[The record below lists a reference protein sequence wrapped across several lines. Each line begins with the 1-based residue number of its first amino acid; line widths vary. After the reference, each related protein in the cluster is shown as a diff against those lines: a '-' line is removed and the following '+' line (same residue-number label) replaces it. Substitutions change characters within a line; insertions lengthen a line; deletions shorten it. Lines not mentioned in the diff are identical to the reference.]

1 MRGIL
6 LFLCVGF
13 GSTCCLAD
21 EMGSMR
27 VQDIASWATIHSRV
41 VDGEGMAIADATI
54 EVLKWTGSY
63 DRLGAAAVSDAEGQ
77 ADLTFPYSDD
87 SFYLLFK
94 AQGYASSMR
103 SLQINEGE
111 TQHIEFQLSPAVR
124 PWLQITADGQPLAGA
139 EVSMIEFV
147 DRNQS
152 TVNLQQSNSQGLG
165 FEFSKSDTAG
175 RLELP
180 AVPQG
185 AALSIWVVH
194 PERRTFK
201 LEGLIATGG
210 RLASAELKAGVPV
223 TIKLSIALQD
233 IAELE
238 GLKAAIMMLPST
250 GGSSSETAV
259 RHEFSIHD
267 GLIRFTASAVDYDE
281 LRFQM
286 DDYFSTPLLMNYA
299 DYPMPELNL
308 TDGQPATLELKLR
321 PKVTARGRVV
331 DVQGK
336 GIADAF
342 VTSMIANNSEQLSD
356 SDTGELESG
365 EADASEAD
373 ASETPPINPAW
384 ATLDKW
390 SLGGNGQTDSD
401 GNFEIDLAAGA
412 VELEVIR
419 EGYFCSPPTTET
431 MLADPATEPLPELV
445 LHPVPAL
452 NGRVLDATGQPVIG
466 AIVRMRH
473 IGRGVADPVGES
485 SADGSFH
492 LKLSRIPYANDGS
505 GLQTDVSVVAI
516 DPKSNRGGIANVD
529 LTDASSTSEI
539 TITLAERSPD
549 WALNV
554 VQPVRPPVSE
564 QVKEELAARLEQY
577 SDGASGKVP
586 PDLSQGTW
594 LNTDARS
601 LKDFRGKFVLLDF
614 WFIGCGPCERD
625 MPAIKLLYQK
635 FFDQGFS
642 VVSVHKDGQ
651 TPETVQKFANE
662 KGMNYPIVV
671 DNADG
676 EITKQ
681 YKQLGVYFYPMY
693 MLLGPDGKIIQSDV
707 TSTGDHSLR
716 MDKIELIYRELRERA
731 LRP

>member
-21 EMGSMR
+21 ETGSIR
-27 VQDIASWATIHSRV
+27 LQDIASSATIHCRV

-63 DRLGAAAVSDAEGQ
+63 DRFGAVAVSDAEGQ
-77 ADLTFPYSDD
+77 AVLTFPYSED

-94 AQGYASSMR
+94 AKGYASSMR
-103 SLQINEGE
+103 SSQINKGE
-111 TQHIEFQLSPAVR
+111 TQYIEFQLSPAVR
-124 PWLQITADGQPLAGA
+124 PWLQLTADGQPLAGA

-152 TVNLQQSNSQGLG
+152 TVNLQPSNSKDLG
-165 FEFSKSDTAG
+165 FEFSKSDAAG
-175 RLELP
+175 RLDLP
-180 AVPQG
+180 AVPNS
-185 AALSIWVVH
+185 AALTVWVVH
-194 PERRTFK
+194 PERRTTK
-201 LEGLIATGG
+201 LEGLIAAGG
-210 RLASAELKAGVPV
+210 RLASGELKAGVPV
-223 TIKLSIALQD
+223 SIKLSVESQD
-233 IAELE
+233 MTEIE
-238 GLKAAIMMLPST
+238 GLKASIMLLPST
-250 GGSSSETAV
+250 GGSLSETAV
-259 RHEFSIHD
+259 RHEFPIHD

-321 PKVTARGRVV
+321 PKVTTRGRVV
-331 DVQGK
+331 DAQGK

-342 VTSMIANNSEQLSD
+342 VRGMIANNSEQPTDHD
-356 SDTGELESG
+356 SGELKSG
-365 EADASEAD
+365 EADASEA
-373 ASETPPINPAW
+373 PPINPAW
-384 ATLDKW
+384 ATLNKW

-401 GNFEIDLAAGA
+401 GNIEIDLAAGA

-419 EGYFCSPPTTET
+419 EGYFSSPPTTET
-431 MLADPATEPLPELV
+431 VISAPATEPLPELV

-452 NGRVLDATGQPVIG
+452 SGRVLDATGQPVIG

-473 IGRGVADPVGES
+473 IGRGDADPVGES

-529 LTDASSTSEI
+529 LMDASSTSEI

-577 SDGASGKVP
+577 SDGASGRVP

-642 VVSVHKDGQ
+642 VVSVHKHGQ
-651 TPETVQKFANE
+651 SPETVQKFANE

-693 MLLGPDGKIIQSDV
+693 MLLGPDGRIIQSDA

-716 MDKIELIYRELRERA
+716 MDKIELIYRELRESA